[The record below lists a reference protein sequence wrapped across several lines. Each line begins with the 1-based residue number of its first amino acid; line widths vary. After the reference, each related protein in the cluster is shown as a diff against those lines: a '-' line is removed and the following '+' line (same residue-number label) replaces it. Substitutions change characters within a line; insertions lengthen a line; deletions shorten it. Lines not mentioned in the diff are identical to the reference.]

1 MRLLMLS
8 LAVLAWSGG
17 PIVTPKPAPLAA
29 APAQESMQAA
39 EAEFDA
45 LHAQARAAL
54 ERLRQAQ
61 AQRLAMAESAA
72 L

>member
-8 LAVLAWSGG
+8 LALLAWSGG
-17 PIVTPKPAPLAA
+17 PIVTPKPALIAA
-29 APAQESMQAA
+29 APQQESTQAL

-61 AQRLAMAESAA
+61 TQRLAMANPAA